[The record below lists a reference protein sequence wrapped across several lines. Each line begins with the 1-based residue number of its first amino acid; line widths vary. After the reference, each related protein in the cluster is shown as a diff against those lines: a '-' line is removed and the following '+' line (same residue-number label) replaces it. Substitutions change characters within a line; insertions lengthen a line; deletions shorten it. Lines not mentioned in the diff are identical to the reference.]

1 MIARQYFIRVRDSFN
16 GWMTAADKDKLEFV
30 KLLDDRLYGQFNDRI
45 NVDWLATLDDDE
57 FKVELANEINELID
71 TYNNSIDPEVS
82 NDPHIKDYYIS
93 DLRVPGDPVGCG
105 Q

>member
-16 GWMTAADKDKLEFV
+16 GWTTAADKDKLEFL

-45 NVDWLATLDDDE
+45 DVDWLATLDNNE

-71 TYNNSIDPEVS
+71 NYNKSIDPEVS
-82 NDPHIKDYYIS
+82 NDPRIKDYYIS

>member
-16 GWMTAADKDKLEFV
+16 GWTTAADKDKLEFL

-45 NVDWLATLDDDE
+45 DVDWLATLDNNE

-71 TYNNSIDPEVS
+71 NYNNSIDPEVS
-82 NDPHIKDYYIS
+82 NDPRIKDYYIS

>member
-45 NVDWLATLDDDE
+45 DVDWLASLDDDE
-57 FKVELANEINELID
+57 FKVELANEINDLID
-71 TYNNSIDPEVS
+71 SYNKSIDPEVS
-82 NDPHIKDYYIS
+82 NDPCIKDYYIS